1 MQQNIIEHL
10 KAVKEWA
17 EQQPQR
23 EGAPP
28 WVVNDC
34 KSLVEILDRAIVG
47 REHTFIGARTV
58 TAKEGSQLSVQ
69 PLGHSDRPMA

>member
-17 EQQPQR
+17 ELQPQR

-58 TAKEGSQLSVQ
+58 TAQEG
-69 PLGHSDRPMA
+69 